1 MRLRKLLP
9 LVLTVCLL
17 TACAAP
23 AETEAGPRQY
33 QATFL
38 DVFDTVTTVMGY
50 AESEEDFSQTAQA
63 AHDLLLE
70 YHQLY
75 DIYNDYEGLNNLK
88 TVNDHAGVAPVE
100 VDEKIIALLQQAK
113 EYYDLTGG
121 RVNVAMGSVL
131 SLWHQYREEGLA
143 DPEGAQAPPAERLEA
158 AAEHMDIGDIVI
170 DEAAST
176 VYLADPELRLDVG
189 AIAKGYA
196 TEQAALALEEAGVDS
211 LLLSV
216 GGNIRAIGSPQG
228 EDSAWRI
235 CVQDPAG
242 TAQDYLWALDLT
254 GASLVTSGSYQRY
267 YTVDGVRYH
276 HIIDPETLFPA
287 DYFDSVT
294 IYTRDSGLAD
304 ALSTALFCL
313 PYEEGLA
320 LVESLEGTEALWV
333 DTGGTVRTSGG
344 FPENLLG

>member
-1 MRLRKLLP
+1 MKRLLSAALAGLL
-9 LVLTVCLL
+9 LCTLAGCGLL
-17 TACAAP
+17 SPAP
-23 AETEAGPRQY
+23 QRREVAY
-33 QATFL
+33 L
-38 DVFDTVTTVMGY
+38 DLFDTVTTLVAY
-50 AESEEDFSQTAQA
+50 TDDEEEFTRTAEL
-63 AHDLLLE
+63 AHELLLE
-70 YHQLY
+70 YHRLY

-88 TVNDHAGVAPVE
+88 TVNDHAGIAPVE
-100 VDEKIIALLQQAK
+100 VDEKIIDLLQQAK
-113 EYYDLTGG
+113 EYYDLTDG

-143 DPEGAQAPPAERLEA
+143 DPEGAQVPPAAALEA
-158 AAEHMDIGDIVI
+158 AAEHMDIGEIVI

-235 CVQDPAG
+235 GVQDPAG

-294 IYTRDSGLAD
+294 IYTRDSALAD

-333 DTGGTVRTSGG
+333 GTDGTVRTSGG